1 MPGGGTPPLWTV
13 ASVLFVVGNQ
23 VMRRARLLGILLVT
37 GTSWTSVVAADAA
50 GPALGDSTFR
60 VISSRPVVRQDK
72 ALGVS
77 NSHTKTTKAKAASP
91 RPKLAEPLVP
101 SVQMVADE
109 ETDTAPT
116 AEANSVH
123 NSDYRTAQALS
134 TPQVPPVPK
143 ASDAAAGK
151 SDAELVPTPV
161 EGAVTGRVLT
171 LDDAIHMALE
181 ANPTVGQSL
190 ASVNRLR
197 GERRQSGYYP
207 NPVGGYVASE
217 VGNDG
222 KAGQQGIYFGQTIV
236 TADKLGWN
244 RAVAAG
250 GVAFAQAQAEAQR
263 LRVLTDTSIRFYEAL
278 GNQQLVEIAQ
288 KVQTN
293 AQQGFDATSA
303 LVRAGEAARA
313 DELQAETVLE
323 RANVGVAQAQ
333 ARAEGSWRR
342 LAAVLGQ
349 PHLGA
354 MTLVGDLD
362 QGIPAQSF
370 DVVWQQL
377 CASSPELMAAS
388 AHIERTRARIGREHA
403 QAVPD
408 VDAQSMV
415 QFDTATNYT
424 VVGIQVGM
432 PIPVHHQNEGA
443 IAAAQAEHIRAC
455 REYERVELS
464 LRDRLAQTI
473 QEVEVARAQVETY
486 REKVLPAAT
495 ESLELVRRGYQ
506 QGEFDVL
513 RLITSQQIY
522 ADASAQLVQ
531 ALIDLRS
538 AESRVSGLLLTG
550 GLDEPVAPEPVG
562 GLGGLADVPHAE

>member
-1 MPGGGTPPLWTV
+1 
-13 ASVLFVVGNQ
+13 
-23 VMRRARLLGILLVT
+23 MRRARIFGILLVT
-37 GTSWTSVVAADAA
+37 GTSWSAVATIDAA
-50 GPALGDSTFR
+50 EPARSDSTFR
-60 VISSRPVVRQDK
+60 VISSRPVVRHDK
-72 ALGVS
+72 ALGIS
-77 NSHTKTTKAKAASP
+77 TPHEKTVDQKSEPTAPEAA
-91 RPKLAEPLVP
+91 AFQTVG
-101 SVQMVADE
+101 DE
-109 ETDTAPT
+109 ETPVV
-116 AEANSVH
+116 EISRVH
-123 NSDYRTAQALS
+123 NSDYQTAQA
-134 TPQVPPVPK
+134 TPTPTVPPAPTG
-143 ASDAAAGK
+143 SDASETKNGGSEA
-151 SDAELVPTPV
+151 PTPD
-161 EGAVTGRVLT
+161 EAAMADRGLT
-171 LDDAIHMALE
+171 LDDAIQMALQ
-181 ANPTVGQSL
+181 ANPTIGQSL
-190 ASVNRLR
+190 ASVSRLQ
-197 GERRQSGYYP
+197 GERRQTGFYP
-207 NPVGGYVASE
+207 NPVAGYSASE
-217 VGNDG
+217 IGNDG

-236 TADKLGWN
+236 TADKLEWN

-250 GVAFAQAQAEAQR
+250 GVAFARAQAEAQR

-288 KVQTN
+288 KVQNN
-293 AQQGFDATSA
+293 AQLGFDATSA

-349 PHLGA
+349 PNLDT

-362 QGIPAQSF
+362 QGVPAQSF
-370 DVVWQQL
+370 DTVWQQL
-377 CASSPELMAAS
+377 CASSPELLAAS
-388 AHIERTRARIGREHA
+388 ARVRRTRSRIGRENA
-403 QAVPD
+403 QAIPD
-408 VDAQSMV
+408 VDAQSTV

-432 PIPVHHQNEGA
+432 PIPIHHQNEGA

-455 REYERVELS
+455 REYERVELN

-486 REKVLPAAT
+486 RAKVLPAAT

-531 ALIDLRS
+531 SLIDLRS

-550 GLDEPVAPEPVG
+550 GLDEPVAPDPIG
-562 GLGGLADVPHAE
+562 GMGGLADVPHAE